1 MNYLLWISI
10 DNNYIELHSK
20 HKTRKSVELV
30 ASTLQGNTII
40 QQTLTMPK
48 IKVGQKATKKQIF
61 NY

>member
-10 DNNYIELHSK
+10 DENYIVLHSK
-20 HKTRKSVELV
+20 HKTRNSVELV
-30 ASTLQGNTII
+30 ASVLQGNTII
-40 QQTLTMPK
+40 QQTLTMPN

>member
-1 MNYLLWISI
+1 MTYLLWISL

-30 ASTLQGNTII
+30 ASALQGNTIVH
-40 QQTLTMPK
+40 QALTMPN